1 MKTKN
6 GRQRQNPLS
15 EKAFILKTPCGNQEK
30 KRLNFET
37 SKNLGG
43 VGAILMFIGFIMPF
57 LQAFGSVLSLIG
69 LILVLVSLKG
79 LADYY
84 SEAGI
89 FNNFLYGSIA
99 GIVGVVIAGLT
110 AAFAVLTSLVDF
122 LQTLYPGWNGDW
134 TAIPS
139 STPDISMLDL
149 SALMPFLAAILLV
162 LLILF
167 FTAIIVA
174 IFMRKSLN
182 SLSAKTSVGLFRT
195 AGLLLL
201 IGAVLTIIA
210 IGFILIWI
218 AMLIMAIAFFSMK
231 PQQTQPTTSAIAPT

>member
-1 MKTKN
+1 
-6 GRQRQNPLS
+6 
-15 EKAFILKTPCGNQEK
+15 
-30 KRLNFET
+30 LNFET

-57 LQAFGSVLSLIG
+57 VQAFGILLSLVG

-84 SEAGI
+84 NEAGI

-99 GIVGVVIAGLT
+99 GVVGVVVAGL
-110 AAFAVLTSLVDF
+110 AVVFAVFTMLSDF
-122 LQTLYPGWNGDW
+122 IYAIYPTWNGDW
-134 TAIPS
+134 ATLPGLTPDASAIDPTAI
-139 STPDISMLDL
+139 
-149 SALMPFLAAILLV
+149 MPFLAAILLV
-162 LLILF
+162 LLVLF

-182 SLSAKTSVGLFRT
+182 SLSAKTGVGLFGT
-195 AGLLLL
+195 TGLLLL

-210 IGFILIWI
+210 VGFILIWV
-218 AMLIMAIAFFSMK
+218 AMLILAIAFFSMK
-231 PQQTQPTTSAIAPT
+231 PQQPQATAQAVTPS

>member
-1 MKTKN
+1 M
-6 GRQRQNPLS
+6 
-15 EKAFILKTPCGNQEK
+15 
-30 KRLNFET
+30 NFET

-69 LILVLVSLKG
+69 LILVLVGLKG

-84 SEAGI
+84 NEAGI

-99 GIVGVVIAGLT
+99 GVVGVVIAGIT
-110 AAFAVLTSLVDF
+110 AVFAVLTSLSSF
-122 LQTLYPGWNGDW
+122 IQGLYPGWSGDW
-134 TAIPS
+134 TTIPS
-139 STPDISMLDL
+139 SPPDVSMLDP

-162 LLILF
+162 LVVLF

-174 IFMRKSLN
+174 IFMRKSMN
-182 SLSAKTSVGLFRT
+182 ALSAKTGVGLFGT
-195 AGLLLL
+195 TGLLLL

-210 IGFILIWI
+210 IGFLLIWI
-218 AMLIMAIAFFSMK
+218 AMLIMAIAFFSIK
-231 PQQTQPTTSAIAPT
+231 PQQAQPGATTTV